1 MPPLLPALSTPPGME
16 GVLFKIENGAG
27 GYFAGAGTHWHKQAL
42 WL

>member
-1 MPPLLPALSTPPGME
+1 MYFPPQTQLCGDALSN
-16 GVLFKIENGAG
+16 IENGAG